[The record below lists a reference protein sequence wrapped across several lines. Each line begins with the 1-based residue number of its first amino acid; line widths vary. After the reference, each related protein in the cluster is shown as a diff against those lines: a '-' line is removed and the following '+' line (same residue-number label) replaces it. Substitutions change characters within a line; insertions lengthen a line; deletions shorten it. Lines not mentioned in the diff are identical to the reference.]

1 MHAGIIFQKSQREV
15 NDMKE
20 QEKIEAYLSSV
31 RHDLRSQIMV
41 VREGAS
47 IILDNIVGSNCDNC
61 FSLLRPALES
71 ANELNKLIGEFLSTP
86 QFIKMLTPLITEKEE
101 EIKNIEKLL
110 HEKEEAL
117 LNAKREVLKNQEEL
131 EKIKKQLLGKEEEM
145 RNKEK
150 LLRVKEEELM
160 NAKREGLKNQ
170 EELEKVKKQLLGKEE
185 EMKNREKIV
194 RTKEEELMKA
204 QENGLKNQEELEK
217 IKEQL
222 LGKEEE
228 LRSVKRELMRKE
240 EELKIVKRELP
251 GKTEELKSSKEE
263 PLSQELEIL
272 TYELMG
278 MISHVIRTP
287 LAVVKESLAL
297 VLDEVPGG
305 LNEKQKELLS
315 NGKKNLDN
323 LIQSVEELS
332 QESWDEIVCSL
343 RQQFSIDVLIQKER
357 KEKLPQKKR
366 ILIVEDQ
373 SVISSMLKMR
383 LEANNYEVIT
393 AGDGEE
399 GLEKARKENPS
410 LIILDIMLPKMNGYK
425 VCQLLKADPNYK
437 TIPIIISSGRT
448 PQEIRKVGKEMG
460 ADAFVSKPFEAEEL
474 LSKMKELLEK
484 KKK

>member
-1 MHAGIIFQKSQREV
+1 M
-15 NDMKE
+15 NE

-61 FSLLRPALES
+61 FALLRPALES

-86 QFIKMLTPLITEKEE
+86 QFIKILTPLIS
-101 EIKNIEKLL
+101 
-110 HEKEEAL
+110 A
-117 LNAKREVLKNQEEL
+117 
-131 EKIKKQLLGKEEEM
+131 KEEEM
-145 RNKEK
+145 RNIEK
-150 LLRVKEEELM
+150 LLQGKDQEMKSV
-160 NAKREGLKNQ
+160 KRE
-170 EELEKVKKQLLGKEE
+170 VLGKEE
-185 EMKNREKIV
+185 EMK
-194 RTKEEELMKA
+194 
-204 QENGLKNQEELEK
+204 G

-222 LGKEEE
+222 LGREEE
-228 LRSVKRELMRKE
+228 LRSVKRELLRKEQELESVIRKLPGKE
-240 EELKIVKRELP
+240 EELKSV
-251 GKTEELKSSKEE
+251 TEESLEN
-263 PLSQELEIL
+263 ELEIL

-297 VLDEVPGG
+297 VLDEIPGK

-315 NGKKNLDN
+315 NGKKNVDN

-332 QESWDEIVCSL
+332 QESWDEIICSA
-343 RQQFSIDVLIQKER
+343 RKHFSADAIAK
-357 KEKLPQKKR
+357 KNKLPQKKR
-366 ILIVEDQ
+366 VLIVEDQ
-373 SVISSMLKMR
+373 AVISNMLKMR
-383 LEANNYEVIT
+383 LEANNYEVI
-393 AGDGEE
+393 AASDGQE

-425 VCQLLKADPNYK
+425 VCQILKADPKYN

-448 PQEIRKVGKEMG
+448 PQEILKVGKEMG

-484 KKK
+484 KEK

>member
-1 MHAGIIFQKSQREV
+1 M
-15 NDMKE
+15 NE

-31 RHDLRSQIMV
+31 RHDFRSQIMV

-61 FSLLRPALES
+61 FALLRPALES

-86 QFIKMLTPLITEKEE
+86 QFIKILTPLLSKKEE
-101 EIKNIEKLL
+101 EIKNIEKS
-110 HEKEEAL
+110 
-117 LNAKREVLKNQEEL
+117 
-131 EKIKKQLLGKEEEM
+131 
-145 RNKEK
+145 
-150 LLRVKEEELM
+150 LRAQEEELM
-160 NAKREGLKNQ
+160 NVKREVLQKV
-170 EELEKVKKQLLGKEE
+170 EE
-185 EMKNREKIV
+185 
-194 RTKEEELMKA
+194 
-204 QENGLKNQEELEK
+204 
-217 IKEQL
+217 IKTIQEQL

-228 LRSVKRELMRKE
+228 LRSVKRELLRKE
-240 EELKIVKRELP
+240 EELKSVERETP
-251 GKTEELKSSKEE
+251 RKEEELRSVKEE
-263 PLSQELEIL
+263 NLGHELEIL
-272 TYELMG
+272 SYELMG

-287 LAVVKESLAL
+287 LAVIKESLAL
-297 VLDEVPGG
+297 VLDEIPGK

-315 NGKKNLDN
+315 NGKKNVDS

-332 QESWDEIVCSL
+332 QESWDEIVCSV
-343 RQQFSIDVLIQKER
+343 RQQFSADVLIQKER

-373 SVISSMLKMR
+373 AVISNMLKMR

-393 AGDGEE
+393 ASDGQE
-399 GLEKARKENPS
+399 GLEKARKDNPS

-425 VCQLLKADPNYK
+425 VCQILKADPKYN

-484 KKK
+484 PKK

>member
-1 MHAGIIFQKSQREV
+1 M
-15 NDMKE
+15 NE

-31 RHDLRSQIMV
+31 RHDLRSQLMV

-61 FSLLRPALES
+61 FALLRPALES
-71 ANELNKLIGEFLSTP
+71 TNELNKLIGEFLSTP
-86 QFIKMLTPLITEKEE
+86 QFIKMLAPFISAKEE

-110 HEKEEAL
+110 R
-117 LNAKREVLKNQEEL
+117 N
-131 EKIKKQLLGKEEEM
+131 KEEEM
-145 RNKEK
+145 TSVKKEALK
-150 LLRVKEEELM
+150 KEEELE
-160 NAKREGLKNQ
+160 R
-170 EELEKVKKQLLGKEE
+170 
-185 EMKNREKIV
+185 
-194 RTKEEELMKA
+194 
-204 QENGLKNQEELEK
+204 

-228 LRSVKRELMRKE
+228 LRSVKRELLRKE
-240 EELKIVKRELP
+240 EELKNAKRDRS
-251 GKTEELKSSKEE
+251 GKEE
-263 PLSQELEIL
+263 YPKSVKEESLGNELEIL

-297 VLDEVPGG
+297 VLEEIPGE

-315 NGKKNLDN
+315 NGKKNVDN
-323 LIQSVEELS
+323 LIQSIEELS
-332 QESWDEIVCSL
+332 QESWDEIVCSA
-343 RQQFSIDVLIQKER
+343 RKHFSAEALTKKDR
-357 KEKLPQKKR
+357 LPQKKR

-373 SVISSMLKMR
+373 ALISNMLKMR

-399 GLEKARKENPS
+399 GLEKARKENPN

-425 VCQLLKADPNYK
+425 VCQLLKSDPKYNH
-437 TIPIIISSGRT
+437 IPIIISSGRT
-448 PQEIRKVGKEMG
+448 PQEIRKVSKEVG
-460 ADAFVSKPFEAEEL
+460 ADAYVNKPFQAEAL

-484 KKK
+484 KGE

>member
-1 MHAGIIFQKSQREV
+1 M
-15 NDMKE
+15 NE

-31 RHDLRSQIMV
+31 RHDLRSQLMV

-61 FSLLRPALES
+61 FALLRPALES
-71 ANELNKLIGEFLSTP
+71 TNELNKLIGEFLSTP
-86 QFIKMLTPLITEKEE
+86 QFIKMLTPLISTKEE
-101 EIKNIEKLL
+101 EIKNIKKLL
-110 HEKEEAL
+110 
-117 LNAKREVLKNQEEL
+117 RS
-131 EKIKKQLLGKEEEM
+131 KEEEM
-145 RNKEK
+145 TSVKKE
-150 LLRVKEEELM
+150 V
-160 NAKREGLKNQ
+160 LKKD
-170 EELEKVKKQLLGKEE
+170 EELE
-185 EMKNREKIV
+185 N
-194 RTKEEELMKA
+194 
-204 QENGLKNQEELEK
+204 

-228 LRSVKRELMRKE
+228 LRSMKRELMRKE

-251 GKTEELKSSKEE
+251 GKTDELKSSKEE
-263 PLSQELEIL
+263 PLGQELEIL

-297 VLDEVPGG
+297 MLDEIPGE
-305 LNEKQKELLS
+305 LNAKQKELLS
-315 NGKKNLDN
+315 TGKKNVDN
-323 LIQSVEELS
+323 LIQSIEELS

-343 RQQFSIDVLIQKER
+343 RQQFSPGILIQKER

-373 SVISSMLKMR
+373 AVISNMLKMR

-399 GLEKARKENPS
+399 GLEKAHKENPN

-425 VCQLLKADPNYK
+425 VCQILKADPKYN

-484 KKK
+484 KGK

>member
-1 MHAGIIFQKSQREV
+1 M
-15 NDMKE
+15 NE

-61 FSLLRPALES
+61 FALLRPALES

-86 QFIKMLTPLITEKEE
+86 QFINMLAPIISVKD
-101 EIKNIEKLL
+101 
-110 HEKEEAL
+110 
-117 LNAKREVLKNQEEL
+117 EEL
-131 EKIKKQLLGKEEEM
+131 TNLK
-145 RNKEK
+145 RD
-150 LLRVKEEELM
+150 LLRKEEELD
-160 NAKREGLKNQ
+160 R
-170 EELEKVKKQLLGKEE
+170 
-185 EMKNREKIV
+185 
-194 RTKEEELMKA
+194 
-204 QENGLKNQEELEK
+204 

-228 LRSVKRELMRKE
+228 FRNKEKLFRAKEEELTNLKRDLPRKEEELDSIKEQLLGKEEEMRSVKRELLRREEELKSAKRDRPGKE
-240 EELKIVKRELP
+240 EELKSV
-251 GKTEELKSSKEE
+251 KEE
-263 PLSQELEIL
+263 ALGNELEIL
-272 TYELMG
+272 SYELMG

-297 VLDEVPGG
+297 VLDEIPGE

-315 NGKKNLDN
+315 NGKKNVDN

-332 QESWDEIVCSL
+332 QESWDEIICSL
-343 RQQFSIDVLIQKER
+343 RQNFSADFLTQKGK

-373 SVISSMLKMR
+373 AVISNMLKMR

-393 AGDGEE
+393 AGDGQE
-399 GLEKARKENPS
+399 GLEKAHKENPS

-425 VCQLLKADPNYK
+425 VCQILKADPKYN

-484 KKK
+484 KGK